1 MEQGLPLQLVLLL
14 VGEDISWEC
23 LKLSDLVLD
32 FLVLGV
38 NLFGITGDCF
48 QIWSQDRV
56 KLLND
61 DAGLLKIL
69 EDVPHVAWSTED
81 LFGLLEVPSLD
92 GLLSLDL
99 PPGRCEFLPP
109 FLKHSLALLD
119 DLNGFVWWL
128 LEDLG
133 DVNLGLDLV
142 TDLI

>member
-1 MEQGLPLQLVLLL
+1 MEQGLPLQLVLRL

-56 KLLND
+56 KLLDD
-61 DAGLLKIL
+61 DAGLLEIL
-69 EDVPHVAWSTED
+69 EDVFHVAWSVKD

-92 GLLSLDL
+92 GLLSLDVS
-99 PPGRCEFLPP
+99 PGLLEFFGP
-109 FLKHSLALLD
+109 FLKHGLALLD
-119 DLNGFVWWL
+119 DLNGFVWRL

>member
-61 DAGLLKIL
+61 DAGLLEIL
-69 EDVPHVAWSTED
+69 KDVPHVTWSTED

-99 PPGRCEFLPP
+99 PPGQSEFLPP
-109 FLKHSLALLD
+109 FLKHSLALFD
-119 DLNGFVWWL
+119 DLNGFMWWL